1 LVRHGSVYSLRP
13 ALEEDQEGILALIR
27 EAGINPFGL
36 RWSRFIL
43 AVDENDHL
51 IACGQVKPHRDGS
64 QELASVAVRKGWRKR
79 GIARAIIREL
89 QSKHGRPL
97 WLTCMDRL
105 IPFYETL
112 AFKEITDAAQM
123 PLYFRNA
130 RRLFNLYL
138 RIRRTKAYLA
148 VMLWQ

>member
-1 LVRHGSVYSLRP
+1 MPENDNRSN
-13 ALEEDQEGILALIR
+13 DLALIR

-36 RWSRFIL
+36 KWSQFIL
-43 AVDENDHL
+43 AVGVNDYL
-51 IACGQVKPHRDGS
+51 IGCGQVKPHRDGS
-64 QELASVAVRKGWRKR
+64 RELASVAVRKGWRNQ
-79 GIARAIIREL
+79 GTARAIIREL
-89 QSKHGRPL
+89 QSKHGCPL

-138 RIRRTKAYLA
+138 RFRRTKAYLA